1 MSSKK
6 NNTEKYN
13 NNNNNNNNDD
23 LTFIPLD
30 INSSLAP
37 NSTKFPLQFDI
48 EGVSVTKTLGT
59 ISLGFPNLN
68 INPTPVPLTTSPMT
82 ELAPLTP
89 YPKNI
94 PTIDSNTSLNEKS
107 TTKNN
112 TTNNNYTT
120 GLEYPAELDD
130 SFLYSYNEPKVNERY
145 TDDSVNILDILRNFD
160 ISLDFSSSES
170 RKNNCT
176 EDEVNAIFALIEK
189 DNPGILATMKAYR
202 IPYPITKLLIK
213 KIIKISLDNCKR

>member
-6 NNTEKYN
+6 NNTEKY
-13 NNNNNNNNDD
+13 NNNNNNDD

-37 NSTKFPLQFDI
+37 NSIKFPLQFDI

-112 TTNNNYTT
+112 TTNNKINNNTNNKT
-120 GLEYPAELDD
+120 N
-130 SFLYSYNEPKVNERY
+130 STSKVN
-145 TDDSVNILDILRNFD
+145 SNN
-160 ISLDFSSSES
+160 
-170 RKNNCT
+170 KNNVVMYNT
-176 EDEVNAIFALIEK
+176 GNPLFILI
-189 DNPGILATMKAYR
+189 
-202 IPYPITKLLIK
+202 ITLVLLLFGGFKGSNK
-213 KIIKISLDNCKR
+213 K